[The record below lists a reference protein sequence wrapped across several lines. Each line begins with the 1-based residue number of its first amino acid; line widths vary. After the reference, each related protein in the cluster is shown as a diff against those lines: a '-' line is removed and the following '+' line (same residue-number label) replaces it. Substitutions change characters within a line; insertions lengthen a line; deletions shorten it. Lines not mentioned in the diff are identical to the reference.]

1 MTKELKTIY
10 LECLHTQI
18 KEWSEKVKDL
28 RNEIDVEFDTG
39 CTWSQTQLRQALHQ
53 LTALE
58 NAAAELATA

>member
-10 LECLHTQI
+10 LECLHAQI

-28 RNEIDVEFDTG
+28 RNEIDVEFGTG
-39 CTWSQTQLRQALHQ
+39 CTWSQTQLCQALQQ

-58 NAAAELATA
+58 NAAAELAA